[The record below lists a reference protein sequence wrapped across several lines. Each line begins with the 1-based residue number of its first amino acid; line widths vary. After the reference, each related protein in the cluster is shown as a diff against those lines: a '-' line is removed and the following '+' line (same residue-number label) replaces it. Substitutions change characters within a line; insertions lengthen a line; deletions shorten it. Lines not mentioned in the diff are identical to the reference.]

1 MQSLTLSKLI
11 ERNKFQ
17 ESSQAPAALLQGK
30 ELPVPIE

>member
-1 MQSLTLSKLI
+1 MQSLTVSKLT

-17 ESSQAPAALLQGK
+17 ESSQAPAALLPGK